1 MQISYK
7 ISYAY
12 YIYIINHVNYIYV
25 IKHIVFRLLGTK

>member
-12 YIYIINHVNYIYV
+12 YIYIINHVNYIYI
-25 IKHIVFRLLGTK
+25 IKHIVFRLLGTN

>member
-12 YIYIINHVNYIYV
+12 YIYIINHVNYIYI